1 MKYLIS
7 DTINRPR
14 KDVIEALIGIEH
26 LKKWQP
32 TLLKVEATIGQL
44 FNQGSSGYQIYDGA
58 GFKSKLKVS
67 VPSSN
72 LPETITLVYEVPGVI
87 NTCVYRFREL
97 EGSTI
102 YDMDVTFEFADG
114 IARDEAVFKAGT
126 IAMMQP
132 LKQYLEQ
139 E

>member
-1 MKYLIS
+1 
-7 DTINRPR
+7 
-14 KDVIEALIGIEH
+14 
-26 LKKWQP
+26 
-32 TLLKVEATIGQL
+32 LKVESTIGQL

-58 GFKSKLKVS
+58 GFKSKLNVS

-87 NTCVYRFREL
+87 NECVYRFREFN
-97 EGSTI
+97 GSTS

-114 IARDEAVFKAGT
+114 INRDEASFKAGT

-132 LKQYLEQ
+132 FKQYLEQ